1 MNIQITSRKFKAKD
15 SLKDYI
21 YAEVGALDK
30 FNDSIND
37 IEVILSYENLKDSTK
52 IAEIILPIPGKV
64 LTAKEN
70 SDDFKKSVSA
80 AVTKIEK
87 QLGKIKT
94 RIVDGKRT
102 DRIERAA
109 ISEEPPIISPEEE
122 EEEE

>member
-21 YAEVGALDK
+21 YSEVGDLAKL
-30 FNDSIND
+30 NDDIND
-37 IEVILSYENLKDSTK
+37 VEVILSYENLKDSTK

-80 AVTKIEK
+80 AVTKMEK
-87 QLGKIKT
+87 QLSKIKT
-94 RIVDGKRT
+94 RVVDGKRSE
-102 DRIERAA
+102 RVERAA
-109 ISEEPPIISPEEE
+109 ISEEPPIPNPEEE

>member
-15 SLKDYI
+15 SLKEYI
-21 YAEVGALDK
+21 YAEVGALDRL
-30 FNDSIND
+30 NDSIND

-87 QLGKIKT
+87 QLSKIKT
-94 RIVDGKRT
+94 RVVDGKRS

-109 ISEEPPIISPEEE
+109 VSEEPPVISPEDEE
-122 EEEE
+122 EEL

>member
-21 YAEVGALDK
+21 YAEVGALDRL
-30 FNDSIND
+30 NDGIND
-37 IEVILSYENLKDSTK
+37 IEVILSFENLKDSTK

-87 QLGKIKT
+87 QLSKIKT
-94 RIVDGKRT
+94 KVVDGKRS
-102 DRIERAA
+102 DRVERAA
-109 ISEEPPIISPEEE
+109 VSEEPPVVSPEEE

>member
-21 YAEVGALDK
+21 YAEVGSLAKL
-30 FNDSIND
+30 NDDIND
-37 IEVILSYENLKDSTK
+37 IDVILSYENLKDSTK
-52 IAEIILPIPGKV
+52 IAEIILPIPGKL

-94 RIVDGKRT
+94 RVVDGKRSE
-102 DRIERAA
+102 RAERAA
-109 ISEEPPIISPEEE
+109 VSEEPPIPSTEEE

>member
-21 YAEVGALDK
+21 YAEVGALDRL
-30 FNDSIND
+30 NDGIND
-37 IEVILSYENLKDSTK
+37 IEVILSFENLKDSTK

-87 QLGKIKT
+87 QLSKIKT
-94 RIVDGKRT
+94 KVVDGKRS
-102 DRIERAA
+102 DRVERAA
-109 ISEEPPIISPEEE
+109 VSEEPPVVSPEEE
-122 EEEE
+122 EEE